1 MVGFADEALAALASD
16 GLVSSFPHRA
26 HGDPAPVLRALPA
39 SSHLIL
45 Q

>member
-1 MVGFADEALAALASD
+1 MVGFADEALAALALD
-16 GLVSSFPHRA
+16 RLVSSFPHKA
-26 HGDPAPVLRALPA
+26 HSDPVPVLRALPA

>member
-1 MVGFADEALAALASD
+1 MGFADEALAALTSD

-26 HGDPAPVLRALPA
+26 HGDPVPVLRALPA